1 MLQPE
6 LLIKVLLVLREN
18 FIDYM
23 VTGSVVSSIQGEPRA
38 THDVDVVINITPSGI
53 SFLLQAFSFPE
64 YYLSE
69 AAAMDAIRHNSMF
82 NLLNSSTGDKVDFWI
97 LTKEPFDQSR
107 FQRRYEEKFPGL
119 SMYVSAPEDTIV
131 MKLRWAELCGGS
143 AKQFTDALRVYELQ
157 FDRLDLKYIESWID
171 LLDLRIIWN
180 KLVKEAKPIRF
191 E

>member
-6 LLIKVLLVLREN
+6 LLIKVLFVLKKN
-18 FIDYM
+18 SIDYM
-23 VTGSVVSSIQGEPRA
+23 ITGSVVSSIQGEPRA

-53 SFLLQAFSFPE
+53 SFLLQAFPFPE

-69 AAAMDAIRHNSMF
+69 DAAMDAIRNNSMF

-97 LTKEPFDQSR
+97 LTKDPFDQSR

-119 SMYVSAPEDTIV
+119 SMYVSAPEDTIL
-131 MKLRWAELCGGS
+131 MKLRWAELSGGS
-143 AKQFTDALRVYELQ
+143 LKQFTDALRVFELQ
-157 FDRLDLKYIESWID
+157 FDRLDLKYIEFWID
-171 LLDLRIIWN
+171 LLGLHIIWN